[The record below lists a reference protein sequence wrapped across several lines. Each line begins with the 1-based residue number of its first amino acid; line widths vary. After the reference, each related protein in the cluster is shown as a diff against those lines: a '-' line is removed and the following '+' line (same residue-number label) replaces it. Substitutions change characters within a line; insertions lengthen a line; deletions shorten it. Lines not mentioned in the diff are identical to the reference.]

1 MTVKGAGTPD
11 SPSPP
16 QPLPSSLSLPSSFS
30 LSFLSPLWASLLSSF
45 SVLVSL
51 AFPFSLSPLLSPP
64 FPCSFSSPSQ
74 DSTVFVHSQTFT
86 RQLKGGASV
95 WPVPLSVCPSP
106 AGPRRLP
113 GSQQMPGGRTHA
125 EGPRER
131 RLNPATTTP
140 EAHTRAFA
148 FCPKAPE
155 LLPPT
160 APRNAGKLK
169 SQVWVWGATGEGS
182 FGEDF
187 LFCIF
192 YDHI

>member
-30 LSFLSPLWASLLSSF
+30 PSFLSPLWASLLSSF

-86 RQLKGGASV
+86 RQLKGRLSLAS
-95 WPVPLSVCPSP
+95 PSVCLSIPSWAP
-106 AGPRRLP
+106 TPSREAANAWRQDPRRGAQGEAAESCNHHPRGTHRSFCLLP
-113 GSQQMPGGRTHA
+113 KG
-125 EGPRER
+125 
-131 RLNPATTTP
+131 
-140 EAHTRAFA
+140 TRASA
-148 FCPKAPE
+148 SHCP
-155 LLPPT
+155 T
-160 APRNAGKLK
+160 
-169 SQVWVWGATGEGS
+169 
-182 FGEDF
+182 
-187 LFCIF
+187 
-192 YDHI
+192 